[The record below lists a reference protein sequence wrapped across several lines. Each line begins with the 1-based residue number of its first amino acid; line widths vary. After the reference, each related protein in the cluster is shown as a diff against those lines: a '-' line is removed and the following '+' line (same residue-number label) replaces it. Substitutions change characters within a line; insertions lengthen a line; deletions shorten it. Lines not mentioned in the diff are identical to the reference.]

1 MIRCLLLASSGPH
14 FGCGVCVKATES
26 ILVGRNT
33 PKGLSIRDDLYLSR
47 EHFSVRSEGN
57 SFRLIDI
64 QSRNGTFLN
73 GQRIFSSAILCDG
86 DLVRAGGTEFR
97 VEIHDDV
104 SGPSRT
110 LPSFSQFPEKK
121 NEIPV
126 DSKLDSENINETRRY
141 VNGLPDLIAIRNLAG
156 LGTAGGSEA
165 KATDS
170 RDTVYVGTLGG
181 DGENAPSNVASAATL
196 PTSSNTGLPLGVEES
211 WLESYGLSV
220 RPSHRNTFYAFQSFD
235 LFALSKFLND
245 LHQRYDFYLVVN
257 RAELQPTER
266 VQLNKFIVEGQAGNL
281 SNALLWV
288 HGWKIE
294 ELDTL
299 FKMIFAKD
307 CGILFG
313 VPVESKI
320 RTKDIQQLLGPL
332 SYPSVLVRTFNNE
345 NLVMIDTL
353 FQSIDIYI
361 VEAKLDRPAWLLYTS
376 PRFFGVYR
384 R

>member
-14 FGCGVCVKATES
+14 LGCGVSVRATES

-33 PKGLSIRDDLYLSR
+33 PRGLSIRDDLYLSR
-47 EHFSVRSEGN
+47 EHFAVRSEGSN
-57 SFRLIDI
+57 FRLIDI

-73 GQRIFSSAILCDG
+73 GQRIFSSAILSDG
-86 DLVRAGGTEFR
+86 DVVRAGGTEFH
-97 VEIHDDV
+97 VEIHDDAQ
-104 SGPSRT
+104 GSRRV
-110 LPSFSQFPEKK
+110 LPTFSHFPEKK
-121 NEIPV
+121 QEAQADAKSES
-126 DSKLDSENINETRRY
+126 DSINETRRY
-141 VNGLPDLIAIRNLAG
+141 VDGLSDLIAIRSLSG
-156 LGTAGGSEA
+156 ITKGQGEQS

-170 RDTVYVGTLGG
+170 RDTVYVGAV
-181 DGENAPSNVASAATL
+181 EPSSAQVDSSSTAESSAASA
-196 PTSSNTGLPLGVEES
+196 SVSGLPPGVEES
-211 WLESYGLSV
+211 WLEKYGLSL
-220 RPSHRNTFYAFQSFD
+220 RPSHRNSFYAFQSYD
-235 LFALSKFLND
+235 LFALSQFLNE
-245 LHQRYDFYLVVN
+245 LHQRYDFYLIVN

-281 SNALLWV
+281 SSALLWV

-294 ELDTL
+294 ELDKL

-307 CGILFG
+307 CGIVFG

-320 RTKDIQQLLGPL
+320 RSKDIQQFLGPL

-345 NLVMIDTL
+345 NLVMVETL
-353 FQSIDIYI
+353 FQSIDVYI
-361 VEAKLDRPAWLLYTS
+361 VEAKLDRPAWYLYTS